1 MSGEGL
7 VCKVENKKEIKR
19 KGKGKRGKG
28 KGGGRLLLWDHVA
41 EALGFLKQKDV

>member
-19 KGKGKRGKG
+19 KGRACSQD
-28 KGGGRLLLWDHVA
+28 GGGDGVGVLQIKGEHSQAQGPL
-41 EALGFLKQKDV
+41 